1 MNKGAK
7 ELKKPY
13 ELHSKNERLLLGF
26 LQDSPKQYT
35 EIISHLK
42 TLNVNERTAN
52 NIIKRLEKDRKIF
65 RIKKIKNNR
74 IFYRLNDFPDEV
86 NGVLLVLSDWEVEK
100 TEEQIFINKFKYN
113 IMTLFPKYGL
123 RRIHFNTILDVLVE
137 YPKFQTDNQQF
148 LGELIETLEA
158 IAPQSFPKL

>member
-65 RIKKIKNNR
+65 RIKK
-74 IFYRLNDFPDEV
+74 
-86 NGVLLVLSDWEVEK
+86 SK
-100 TEEQIFINKFKYN
+100 TIGYS
-113 IMTLFPKYGL
+113 T
-123 RRIHFNTILDVLVE
+123 
-137 YPKFQTDNQQF
+137 
-148 LGELIETLEA
+148 A
-158 IAPQSFPKL
+158 